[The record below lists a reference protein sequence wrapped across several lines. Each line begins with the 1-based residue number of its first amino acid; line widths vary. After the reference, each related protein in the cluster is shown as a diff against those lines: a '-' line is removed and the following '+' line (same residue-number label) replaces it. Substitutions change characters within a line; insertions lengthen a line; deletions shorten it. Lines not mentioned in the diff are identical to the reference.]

1 MTATIIDFPVVKLP
15 AERPLRREDRLR
27 YIYDSAVNLAELM
40 KELGLRPENLSPNMD
55 PTRRRLVE
63 NHMGVAERPPPD
75 RPSQRGE
82 RLRAIFRLA
91 DIMKDQGVGVEDLP
105 GEFPPTA
112 RRLIGLLNSEDDTAS
127 DGDNTA

>member
-1 MTATIIDFPVVKLP
+1 MTATIIKFPVVKLP
-15 AERPLRREDRLR
+15 AERPLRRKDRLR

-63 NHMGVAERPPPD
+63 NHMGVAERPPD
-75 RPSQRGE
+75 RSSQREE

-91 DIMKDQGVGVEDLP
+91 DIMKDQGLRAEDFP
-105 GEFPPTA
+105 GELDPNT
-112 RRLIGLLNSEDDTAS
+112 RRLIGLLNSDGATGS
-127 DGDNTA
+127 DGDTVA